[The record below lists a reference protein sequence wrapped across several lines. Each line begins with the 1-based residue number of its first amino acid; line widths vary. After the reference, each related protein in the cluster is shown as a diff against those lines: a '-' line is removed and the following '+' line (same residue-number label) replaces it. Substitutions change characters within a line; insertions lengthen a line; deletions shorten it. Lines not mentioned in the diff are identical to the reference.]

1 VCWTSALHVVL
12 LYITQRSLSL
22 PASKSAAG
30 KLSSSSGD
38 ALIEPFGIT
47 VTVNLDNPAD
57 TVAAATT
64 SSTAT
69 AAPDLSLVVAVHP
82 RIKGL
87 MSPRKIEQ
95 LFAVLDYVT
104 GADADVRYVYT
115 EYTCYSFY
123 MLQCCDCIRWF
134 CAIGMQQLFGN
145 RRCSSCFSTLT
156 WLLLTVHGL
165 LAYLLYKQY

>member
-1 VCWTSALHVVL
+1 MYAVLSTALL
-12 LYITQRSLSL
+12 PTQRSLSL

-47 VTVNLDNPAD
+47 VTVNVDNPVD
-57 TVAAATT
+57 TVTATT
-64 SSTAT
+64 STSNSTAP
-69 AAPDLSLVVAVHP
+69 APDLSLVVAVHP

-104 GADADVRYVYT
+104 GADTDLR
-115 EYTCYSFY
+115 
-123 MLQCCDCIRWF
+123 
-134 CAIGMQQLFGN
+134 
-145 RRCSSCFSTLT
+145 
-156 WLLLTVHGL
+156 
-165 LAYLLYKQY
+165 

>member
-1 VCWTSALHVVL
+1 MCTALLSTHC
-12 LYITQRSLSL
+12 SLSL

-47 VTVNLDNPAD
+47 VTVNVDNPVD
-57 TVAAATT
+57 TVATAATAT
-64 SSTAT
+64 SSTAV
-69 AAPDLSLVVAVHP
+69 APDLSLVVAVHP

-104 GADADVRYVYT
+104 GADTDIRYAA
-115 EYTCYSFY
+115 S
-123 MLQCCDCIRWF
+123 Q
-134 CAIGMQQLFGN
+134 
-145 RRCSSCFSTLT
+145 
-156 WLLLTVHGL
+156 
-165 LAYLLYKQY
+165 